1 MAIDAVTQCN
11 LSPSFTLRLE
21 HKDLTK
27 MRIMVWEAK
36 TLEAGKVLIRSG
48 SLGTTYL
55 KEVIKDRAYF
65 ERNAPQKIA
74 KGYVVKRLV
83 IGSDG

>member
-1 MAIDAVTQCN
+1 MAIDAITQCN

-21 HKDLTK
+21 YKDLTK

-36 TLEAGKVLIRSG
+36 TLEASEVLIRSG

-55 KEVIKDRAYF
+55 KETVKDRAYF
-65 ERNAPQKIA
+65 EKTAPQKIA

-83 IGSDG
+83 IEADG